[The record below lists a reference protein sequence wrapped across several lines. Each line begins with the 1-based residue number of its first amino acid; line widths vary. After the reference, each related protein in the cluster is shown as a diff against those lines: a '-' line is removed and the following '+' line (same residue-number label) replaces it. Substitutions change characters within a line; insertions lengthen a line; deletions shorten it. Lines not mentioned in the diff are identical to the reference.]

1 MKSFKETKILIL
13 IAAIFAAFYFLPVD
27 SLSFRDSILEGFS
40 LLKWYAQEHVILC
53 LIPAFFIAGAISVF
67 VSQDSVIRYFGYGA
81 KKWISYSIASV
92 SGTVLAVCSCTILPL
107 FAGIYKRGAGL
118 GPAVAFL
125 YSGPAINVLAIILT
139 ARILGVELGVARTI
153 GAVVFSVVIG
163 LIMSLVYRKEEK
175 ERAIAHTEN
184 TADKTEAVTEE
195 RHLWKD
201 LVYFASMIGILV
213 FANWGKPSEQSGFFY
228 YVYSYKWLITGMFA
242 LLLGLSLTS
251 FLKVRLPFILAGAA
265 GILATIYFFGDN
277 HQLVFLLSVAVIS
290 VILFISK
297 GEAADWLESTWSY
310 AKLIMPLLALGVFVS
325 GFLLGSPDNPKGLIP
340 NEWIS
345 SLVGGNSLFSNLF
358 ASVFGAFMYFATLT
372 EVPILQGLMISG
384 MGKGPALALLLAGP
398 ALSLPSMLV
407 IKSVIGT
414 EKTVVYVGL
423 VIIMST
429 ISGYIFGLMF

>member
-184 TADKTEAVTEE
+184 TADKTESVTEA

-201 LVYFASMIGILV
+201 LIYFASMIGILV
-213 FANWGKPSEQSGFFY
+213 FANWGKPLEQSGFFY

-242 LLLGLSLTS
+242 VMLGLSLTG
-251 FLKVRLPFILAGAA
+251 FLKVRLPYVLAGAV
-265 GILATIYFFGDN
+265 GILATVYFLGEN

-297 GEAADWLESTWSY
+297 GEAGDWLESTWSY

>member
-40 LLKWYAQEHVILC
+40 LLKWYAREHVILC

-81 KKWISYSIASV
+81 KKWISYSFASV

-213 FANWGKPSEQSGFFY
+213 FANWGKPLEQSGFFY

-242 LLLGLSLTS
+242 VMLGLSLTG
-251 FLKVRLPFILAGAA
+251 FLKVRLPYVLAGAV
-265 GILATIYFFGDN
+265 GILATVYFFGDN

-297 GEAADWLESTWSY
+297 GEAGDWLESTWSY

-325 GFLLGSPDNPKGLIP
+325 GFLLGSPENPNGLIP

-345 SLVGGNSLFSNLF
+345 ALVGGNSLFSNFF
-358 ASVFGAFMYFATLT
+358 ASVVGAFMYFATLT
-372 EVPILQGLMISG
+372 EVPILQGLLSSG

-414 EKTVVYVGL
+414 EKTALYVGL

>member
-40 LLKWYAQEHVILC
+40 LLKWYAREHVILC

-67 VSQDSVIRYFGYGA
+67 VSQDSVIKYFGYGA

-153 GAVVFSVVIG
+153 GAVVFSVIIG
-163 LIMSLVYRKEEK
+163 LIMSLIYRKEEK
-175 ERAIAHTEN
+175 ERAIANTEN
-184 TADKTEAVTEE
+184 TTNSTIVESVG

-201 LVYFASMIGILV
+201 LIYFVSMIGILV
-213 FANWGKPSEQSGFFY
+213 FANWGNPSEQSGFFY
-228 YVYSYKWLITGMFA
+228 IVYSYKWLITGMFA
-242 LLLGLSLTS
+242 VLLGLSLTS
-251 FLKVRLPFILAGAA
+251 FLKVRLPFILAGGA
-265 GILATIYFFGDN
+265 GILATAYFFGDN

-297 GEAADWLESTWSY
+297 GEAGDWLESTWSY
-310 AKLIMPLLALGVFVS
+310 AKLILPLLALGVFVS
-325 GFLLGSPDNPKGLIP
+325 GFLLGSPEHPNGLIP

-345 SLVGGNSLFSNLF
+345 ALVGGNSLFSNFF
-358 ASVFGAFMYFATLT
+358 ASVVGAFMYFATLT

-398 ALSLPSMLV
+398 ALSLPSILV

-414 EKTVVYVGL
+414 EKTIFFVSL
-423 VIIMST
+423 VIVMST
-429 ISGYIFGLMF
+429 VSGYIFGLMT

>member
-228 YVYSYKWLITGMFA
+228 IVYSYKWLITGMFA

-265 GILATIYFFGDN
+265 GILATVYFFGDN

-297 GEAADWLESTWSY
+297 GEAGDWLESTWSY

-345 SLVGGNSLFSNLF
+345 ALVGGNSLFSNFF
-358 ASVFGAFMYFATLT
+358 ASVVGAFMYFATLT

-429 ISGYIFGLMF
+429 ISGYFFGLMF

>member
-1 MKSFKETKILIL
+1 MLKNTSYSAL
-13 IAAIFAAFYFLPVD
+13 
-27 SLSFRDSILEGFS
+27 FRHS
-40 LLKWYAQEHVILC
+40 
-53 LIPAFFIAGAISVF
+53 FIAGAISVF

-297 GEAADWLESTWSY
+297 GEAGDWLESTWSY

-345 SLVGGNSLFSNLF
+345 SLVGGNSLFSNFF
-358 ASVFGAFMYFATLT
+358 ASVVGAFMYFATLT

-407 IKSVIGT
+407 LKSVIGT

-423 VIIMST
+423 VILMST
-429 ISGYIFGLMF
+429 ISGYFFGLMF

>member
-184 TADKTEAVTEE
+184 TADKTESVTEA

-201 LVYFASMIGILV
+201 LIYFASMIGILV
-213 FANWGKPSEQSGFFY
+213 FANWGKPLEQSGFFY
-228 YVYSYKWLITGMFA
+228 IVYSYKWLITGMFA
-242 LLLGLSLTS
+242 VMLGLSLTG
-251 FLKVRLPFILAGAA
+251 FLKVRLPYILAGAA
-265 GILATIYFFGDN
+265 GVLATVYFLGEN
-277 HQLVFLLSVAVIS
+277 HQLVFLLSVVVIS

-310 AKLIMPLLALGVFVS
+310 AKLILPMLALGVFVS

-407 IKSVIGT
+407 LKSVIGT

-423 VIIMST
+423 VILMST
-429 ISGYIFGLMF
+429 ISGYFFGLMF

>member
-1 MKSFKETKILIL
+1 LYNS
-13 IAAIFAAFYFLPVD
+13 
-27 SLSFRDSILEGFS
+27 S
-40 LLKWYAQEHVILC
+40 
-53 LIPAFFIAGAISVF
+53 
-67 VSQDSVIRYFGYGA
+67 
-81 KKWISYSIASV
+81 
-92 SGTVLAVCSCTILPL
+92 L

-297 GEAADWLESTWSY
+297 GEAGDWLESTWSY

-345 SLVGGNSLFSNLF
+345 SLVGGNSLFSNFF
-358 ASVFGAFMYFATLT
+358 ASVVGAFMYFATLT

-407 IKSVIGT
+407 LKSVIGT

-423 VIIMST
+423 VILMST
-429 ISGYIFGLMF
+429 ISGYFFGLMF

>member
-1 MKSFKETKILIL
+1 
-13 IAAIFAAFYFLPVD
+13 
-27 SLSFRDSILEGFS
+27 
-40 LLKWYAQEHVILC
+40 
-53 LIPAFFIAGAISVF
+53 
-67 VSQDSVIRYFGYGA
+67 
-81 KKWISYSIASV
+81 
-92 SGTVLAVCSCTILPL
+92 
-107 FAGIYKRGAGL
+107 GL

-163 LIMSLVYRKEEK
+163 LIMSLVYRNEEK
-175 ERAIAHTEN
+175 QRALSNTEN
-184 TADKTEAVTEE
+184 PTDKTEAVTEG

-201 LVYFASMIGILV
+201 LVYFVSMIGILV

-242 LLLGLSLTS
+242 VMLGLSLTG
-251 FLKVRLPFILAGAA
+251 FLKVRLPYILAGAA
-265 GILATIYFFGDN
+265 GVLATVYFLGEN
-277 HQLVFLLSVAVIS
+277 HQLVFLLSVVVIS

-310 AKLIMPLLALGVFVS
+310 AKLILPMLALGVFVS

-345 SLVGGNSLFSNLF
+345 SLVGGNSLFSNFF
-358 ASVFGAFMYFATLT
+358 ASVVGAFMYFATLT

-407 IKSVIGT
+407 LKSVIGT

-423 VIIMST
+423 VILMST
-429 ISGYIFGLMF
+429 ISGYFFGLMF

>member
-163 LIMSLVYRKEEK
+163 LIMSLIYRKEEK

-184 TADKTEAVTEE
+184 TADKTESVTEA

-201 LVYFASMIGILV
+201 LIYFASMIGILV
-213 FANWGKPSEQSGFFY
+213 FANWGKPLEQSGFFY
-228 YVYSYKWLITGMFA
+228 IVYSYKWLITGMFA
-242 LLLGLSLTS
+242 VMLGLSLTG
-251 FLKVRLPFILAGAA
+251 FLKVRLPYVLAGAA
-265 GILATIYFFGDN
+265 GILATVYFLGEN

-297 GEAADWLESTWSY
+297 GEAGDWLESTWSY

-325 GFLLGSPDNPKGLIP
+325 GFLFGSPDNPKGLIP

-423 VIIMST
+423 VIVMST
-429 ISGYIFGLMF
+429 ISGYFFGLMF